1 MAINGAHECQTP
13 RTCTVDNA
21 TVASCGDNVQNYVA
35 DLAIDPVT
43 KQVDFSNS
51 VPILAQE
58 DFTLQLRENMKQLL
72 DIIMEFFQDEL
83 TKLENGELKEE
94 DALLSPYVPEDDSST
109 QRPVRS
115 LPEGFKRHRA

>member
-1 MAINGAHECQTP
+1 MATCALKRDTP

-21 TVASCGDNVQNYVA
+21 NEASSGDNVPNYVA

-51 VPILAQE
+51 VPILTQE
-58 DFTLQLRENMKQLL
+58 EVTPQLRENMKQLL

-94 DALLSPYVPEDDSST
+94 DLLLSPYVQEDDTST
-109 QRPVRS
+109 KHPTRS
-115 LPEGFKRHRA
+115 LPEGFKRRRA